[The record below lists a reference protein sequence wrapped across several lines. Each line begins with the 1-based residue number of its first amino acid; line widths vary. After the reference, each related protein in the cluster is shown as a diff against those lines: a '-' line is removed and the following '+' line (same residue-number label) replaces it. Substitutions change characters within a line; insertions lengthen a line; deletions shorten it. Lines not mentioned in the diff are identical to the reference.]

1 MSEVFGTPAQRAMQL
16 RAQALWTLLKSDRRI
31 MCHGRLLS
39 VSFETPDCVDLVL
52 ALTQLQGSAGF
63 QNVPNDA
70 VKMVQ
75 RPLHAAGLK
84 TDIAKEWNVGANVLR
99 HADTILSS
107 LQLLAG
113 LFLHRVD
120 AQTSPAK
127 LEALSNLAA
136 TNGEWLPMGLYLRGQ
151 ARPSVFLYLSDSE
164 DRSVAMSGCVVHAN
178 RFHPREDEG
187 WWGMISVA
195 PEWRGKGLSRHVGAQ
210 VLRQMRIDFGTE
222 NFTTIVRPDQT
233 GFMNMCRHLGFT
245 SARHS
250 SIYVQDPSGVMNSE

>member
-1 MSEVFGTPAQRAMQL
+1 MSEVFGTPAQRAMQ
-16 RAQALWTLLKSDRRI
+16 RKAQALWTLLKSDRRI

-39 VSFETPDCVDLVL
+39 VSFETPDCVDMVM

-84 TDIAKEWNVGANVLR
+84 TEIAEEWNVGANVLR
-99 HADTILSS
+99 QADKVLSS
-107 LQLLAG
+107 FKLPDG

-127 LEALSNLAA
+127 LEALSKLAD
-136 TNGEWLPMGLYLRGQ
+136 TNGEWLPMGAFLRGT

-164 DRSVAMSGCVVHAN
+164 DRPVAMSGCVVHAN
-178 RFHPREDEG
+178 RFHPREEEG

-195 PEWRGKGLSRHVGAQ
+195 PEWRSKGLTRHVGAQ
-210 VLRQMRIDFGTE
+210 VLRQMRIDYGTE
-222 NFTTIVRPDQT
+222 HFTTVVRPAQT
-233 GFMNMCRHLGFT
+233 GFMNMCKHLGFT

-250 SIYVQDPSGVMNSE
+250 SIYVQDPDGVMSSE